1 MLLESCGLNTV
12 CAEAK
17 CPNRGECFSRGTATF
32 LILGSVCTRNCAFCG
47 VDFGDPLAPDPE
59 EPNRLAKAAL
69 KMGLKHVVI
78 TSVTR
83 DDLRDGGASFFASVV
98 KAVRQKLPKATVEV
112 LIPDFAGSR
121 QALHTVLDSAPD
133 VLNHNIETVPRL
145 YSSVRP
151 QAEYGRSL
159 QLLSRTAADGRSK
172 VKSGIMVGLGET
184 ELEVEEVMGDLRKS
198 GCSILTIGQYL
209 RPSRHQVPLR
219 EFISPRKFS
228 DYEQIARSMGFEHV
242 FSGPYV
248 RSSYRAEEQFQ

>member
-47 VDFGDPLAPDPE
+47 VDSGDPSPPDPQ
-59 EPNRLAKAAL
+59 EPDRLAEAAL
-69 KMGLKHVVI
+69 QMNLKHVVI

-83 DDLRDGGASFFASVV
+83 DDLEDGGASFFASVV
-98 KAVRQKLPKATVEV
+98 KAVRHKLPGATVEV
-112 LIPDFAGSR
+112 LIPDLSGSQ
-121 QALHTVLDSAPD
+121 QALHTVLDSTPD

-151 QAEYGRSL
+151 QAAYSRSL
-159 QLLSRTAADGRSK
+159 QLLSRSAADGRSK

-184 ELEVEEVMGDLRKS
+184 AQEVEEVMSDLRS
-198 GCSILTIGQYL
+198 VGCSILTIGQYL
-209 RPSRHQVPLR
+209 RPSRNQVPVR
-219 EFISPRKFS
+219 EFVSPQQFS
-228 DYEQIARSMGFEHV
+228 HYEQTGFSMGFEHV

-248 RSSYRAEEQFQ
+248 RSSYRAEEQFR